1 MSPQEHRPVF
11 INDAEIERRDAEIV
25 RLRRINDVLAR
36 LGVDDA
42 KRIVADAKRIAEDY
56 KRIVD
61 LNKRIADDAKIIANL
76 NEKVDE
82 GAKIIADLNTK
93 IDDDAKIIADL
104 NKKIGDDVQKMD
116 LRELVANSMGNA
128 NQAFDRAIRYFLLF
142 S

>member
-42 KRIVADAKRIAEDY
+42 KRIAY
-56 KRIVD
+56 
-61 LNKRIADDAKIIANL
+61 
-76 NEKVDE
+76 
-82 GAKIIADLNTK
+82 
-93 IDDDAKIIADL
+93 DAKIIADL
-104 NKKIGDDVQKMD
+104 NKKICDDAQKMLD
-116 LRELVANSMGNA
+116 LRELVATLLGQA
-128 NQAFDRAIRYFLLF
+128 NQAFDQAIWYFFLF